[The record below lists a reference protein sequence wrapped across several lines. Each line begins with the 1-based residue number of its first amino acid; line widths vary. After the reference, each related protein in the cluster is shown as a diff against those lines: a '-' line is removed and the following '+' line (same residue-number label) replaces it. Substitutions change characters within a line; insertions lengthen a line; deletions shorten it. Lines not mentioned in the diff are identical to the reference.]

1 VIRPRWEWAL
11 DDGEGRAVVGPPSPV
26 FTTQFDAEEWLGEH
40 WRSLVAQGAAVA
52 RLLHD
57 GTQAT
62 PSVQLRTTS

>member
-1 VIRPRWEWAL
+1 MIRPRWEWAL
-11 DDGEGRAVVGPPSPV
+11 DDDAGTPLAAALSPA

-40 WRSLVAQGAAVA
+40 WRALASAGAAQA

-62 PSVQLRTTS
+62 PTVELRKP